1 MIQGA
6 TPATA
11 GTSSRPAGW
20 VQQHP
25 GILALLLA
33 SLVGL
38 IVLPA
43 IGHALANGDVMIDG
57 RISLVD
63 LVWLVVAV
71 ALCVICL
78 WARASMSKDL
88 GDGLRR
94 LLAGSQAE
102 SGDAPRSGSTNVDM
116 PALGAAIVRGVFD
129 LAILLV
135 IQGIVRVP
143 LVGVAGAFEPMALV
157 DGVFVALVVIIALFQ
172 LFALYGVVQPL
183 TLRLVTVGLDRL
195 VPTAGFSAGALPGAP
210 ASRTSTGAGSGRTA
224 RGESQPTVAAPSG
237 SDVPTV
243 AVGATVAAAAEAT
256 VMAPPE
262 AVPTASEAT
271 VLEPLR
277 EPSAPA
283 DETVAQLPTPRPSAE
298 ESSDSDRTVAED
310 RTLVG
315 DTTAISTSQ
324 EGRGSDREPHDGS
337 KGRI

>member
-6 TPATA
+6 APAPA
-11 GTSSRPAGW
+11 GTSLRPAGW

-25 GILALLLA
+25 GILVLLCA

-43 IGHALANGDVMIDG
+43 IGHALTDHDVMIDG
-57 RISLVD
+57 RISLIDV
-63 LVWLVVAV
+63 VWLVAAV

-78 WARASMSKDL
+78 GARASMSKDL

-94 LLAGSQAE
+94 LLAGSQTK
-102 SGDAPRSGSTNVDM
+102 SDNAPRSGSTNVDV

-143 LVGVAGAFEPMALV
+143 LVGVVGAFEPPALV
-157 DGVFVALVVIIALFQ
+157 DGIFVALVVVIALFQ

-195 VPTAGFSAGALPGAP
+195 VPTAGFAAGALPDAP
-210 ASRTSTGAGSGRTA
+210 ATRTLTGAGAGRTA
-224 RGESQPTVAAPSG
+224 RGAGQPTVAAASG
-237 SDVPTV
+237 SDLPTV
-243 AVGATVAAAAEAT
+243 AAGATVAAAAEAT

-262 AVPTASEAT
+262 RVFTASEAT
-271 VLEPLR
+271 VLEPPR
-277 EPSAPA
+277 ETSAPA
-283 DETVAQLPTPRPSAE
+283 DETVAQLPSRRPSAD
-298 ESSDSDRTVAED
+298 ESSDRDRTVAEE

-315 DTTAISTSQ
+315 DATVVSTSQ

-337 KGRI
+337 EGGI